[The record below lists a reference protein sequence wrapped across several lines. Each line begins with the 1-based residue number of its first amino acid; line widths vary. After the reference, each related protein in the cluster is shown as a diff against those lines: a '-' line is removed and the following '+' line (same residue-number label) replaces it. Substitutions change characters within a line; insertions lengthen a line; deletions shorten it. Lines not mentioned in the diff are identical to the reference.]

1 MLRRLTPVSD
11 PNLLVGTT
19 TGDDAAVWRLDEDRA
34 LVVTADFITPLVDDA
49 RNWGRIAAANAASDV
64 YAMGGRPLLALNL
77 VAWNSEDLSLDLLV
91 EVLEGAAEIAK
102 EGGFV
107 IVGGHTVDDPEPKY
121 GLAVVGEV
129 PPDRILSN
137 AALRAGDALVLTK
150 PLGIGV
156 IATALKRGQ
165 ADPAVVEAAIASM
178 TRLNAEAMQVAL
190 AAGAAGATDI
200 TGFGLLG
207 HLRKM
212 VEASEVDADLE
223 SEAVPVLKGVGR
235 LVSAGL
241 VPGGTRRNL
250 AWAAERLVAGD
261 IGEETLL
268 VLADAQT
275 SGGLLFGAEP
285 ARARAAVAALEATG
299 HTAAVIGAAGVG
311 IGQTRLH

>member
-212 VEASEVDADLE
+212 VEASQVDADLE

-250 AWAAERLVAGD
+250 AWAAERLDAGD
-261 IGEETLL
+261 IGEERLL